1 MSNRDELLKIQQS
14 WELEQAR
21 RDSLRLPGISITDPD
36 SSDAKVDT
44 LYQGSS
50 AFSKMQ
56 KISGIGEG
64 SLLDYIGKGIMY
76 SGQAEQAR
84 SQVAIEAGKAAAEVV
99 KPIAEPVVAGAR
111 SLVAGAKSI
120 TSDMLTGDYQ
130 RSVIAGGV
138 GMPVDVANE
147 LLSLLGIEMTY
158 SDKPFMGSKHIKE
171 SLDYMSG
178 APYSTRFRPK

>member
-50 AFSKMQ
+50 AFSEMP

-84 SQVAIEAGKAAAEVV
+84 SQVAIEAGKAAAETLQ
-99 KPIAEPVVAGAR
+99 PVVEPIVEG
-111 SLVAGAKSI
+111 VKSI
-120 TSDMLTGDYQ
+120 TGDILTGDYQ
-130 RSVIAGGV
+130 RSVIAGAV

-147 LLSLLGIEMTY
+147 LLALLGIEMTY